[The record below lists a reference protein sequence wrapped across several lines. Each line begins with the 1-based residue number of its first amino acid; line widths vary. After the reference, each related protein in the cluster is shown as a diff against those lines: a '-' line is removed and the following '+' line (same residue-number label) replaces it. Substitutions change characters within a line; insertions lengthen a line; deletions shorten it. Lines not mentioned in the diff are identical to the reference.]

1 MNEEETRIAS
11 SANNSSDSKAAS
23 TERAEYV
30 YEQVNLWI
38 ENADSKVGVSCGVFS
53 GVFGVVTFLTEQYV
67 KTPENSVIQQCWE
80 SVYRTCFIV
89 SLFVMVVAVLFYASA
104 IIPSLKKIGKSK
116 KKRYPIFYGDIAAL
130 DVCAYKRLM
139 TKGND
144 ETYRTEL
151 IVETWV
157 NSRICLKK
165 MKRYR
170 LGVILSLIAIVTAFV
185 SLGAHYMMYQ

>member
-1 MNEEETRIAS
+1 MGMKLTS
-11 SANNSSDSKAAS
+11 
-23 TERAEYV
+23 
-30 YEQVNLWI
+30 EQFDREAGYRFSLAVKG
-38 ENADSKVGVSCGVFS
+38 KVGVSCVVFS
-53 GVFGVVTFLTEQYV
+53 GVFGVVTFLIEQYV

>member
-1 MNEEETRIAS
+1 M
-11 SANNSSDSKAAS
+11 
-23 TERAEYV
+23 
-30 YEQVNLWI
+30 YEQVNHWI

>member
-1 MNEEETRIAS
+1 MNDAETRIAS
-11 SANNSSDSKAAS
+11 DVDNSSDNKTAS

-30 YEQVNLWI
+30 YEQVNHWI
-38 ENADSKVGVSCGVFS
+38 ENADSKVGIACGVFS

-67 KTPENSVIQQCWE
+67 KTPENPVIQPCWE
-80 SVYRTCFIV
+80 SVYRTSFKV
-89 SLFVMVVAVLFYASA
+89 SLFVMAVAVLFYAFA
-104 IIPSLKKIGKSK
+104 IIPSLKKSGKSK
-116 KKRYPIFYGDIAAL
+116 KKTYPIFYGDIAAL

-144 ETYRTEL
+144 QTYRTEL

-157 NSRICLKK
+157 NSGICLKK

-170 LGVILSLIAIVTAFV
+170 LGVILSFIAIAAAFV
-185 SLGAHYMMYQ
+185 SLWAHYMMYQ

>member
-1 MNEEETRIAS
+1 
-11 SANNSSDSKAAS
+11 
-23 TERAEYV
+23 
-30 YEQVNLWI
+30 
-38 ENADSKVGVSCGVFS
+38 
-53 GVFGVVTFLTEQYV
+53 
-67 KTPENSVIQQCWE
+67 
-80 SVYRTCFIV
+80 
-89 SLFVMVVAVLFYASA
+89 MVVAVLFYASA
-104 IIPSLKKIGKSK
+104 IIPSLKKSGKSK
-116 KKRYPIFYGDIAAL
+116 KKRHPIFYGDIAAL